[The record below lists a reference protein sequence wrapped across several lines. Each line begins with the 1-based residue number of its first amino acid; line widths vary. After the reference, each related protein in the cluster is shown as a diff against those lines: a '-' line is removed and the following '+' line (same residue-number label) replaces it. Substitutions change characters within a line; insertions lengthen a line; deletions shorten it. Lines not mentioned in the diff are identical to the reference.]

1 MLVSE
6 ALIIPAL
13 AMLYAPVL
21 ALLGLFWQVWT
32 FWVQAIGFMKM
43 SGQSLW
49 KVLLGYAAYLVVLM
63 LAGSLLMMLFGAM
76 GWLDLQSI
84 SEQVNGMMNAPQP

>member
-1 MLVSE
+1 MVRPSE
-6 ALIIPAL
+6 KWFIALI
-13 AMLYAPVL
+13 
-21 ALLGLFWQVWT
+21 FQV
-32 FWVQAIGFMKM
+32 VVGVGGF
-43 SGQSLW
+43 G
-49 KVLLGYAAYLVVLM
+49 VVFACVRLRFANRTYV

>member
-1 MLVSE
+1 MLES
-6 ALIIPAL
+6 
-13 AMLYAPVL
+13 VL
-21 ALLGLFWQVWT
+21 SSCVRLRFANHTYV
-32 FWVQAIGFMKM
+32 
-43 SGQSLW
+43 
-49 KVLLGYAAYLVVLM
+49 

>member
-1 MLVSE
+1 
-6 ALIIPAL
+6 
-13 AMLYAPVL
+13 
-21 ALLGLFWQVWT
+21 
-32 FWVQAIGFMKM
+32 M
-43 SGQSLW
+43 SGQSMW

>member
-1 MLVSE
+1 MLES
-6 ALIIPAL
+6 
-13 AMLYAPVL
+13 VL
-21 ALLGLFWQVWT
+21 SSCVRLRFA
-32 FWVQAIGFMKM
+32 K
-43 SGQSLW
+43 
-49 KVLLGYAAYLVVLM
+49 VVLM

>member
-1 MLVSE
+1 MLES
-6 ALIIPAL
+6 
-13 AMLYAPVL
+13 VL
-21 ALLGLFWQVWT
+21 SSCVRLRFANRTYV
-32 FWVQAIGFMKM
+32 
-43 SGQSLW
+43 
-49 KVLLGYAAYLVVLM
+49 